1 MLHTFF
7 ICFFTKRLSK
17 LTTNKVINNLILNY
31 AQNSY
36 LSTDLS
42 LEEIAYIM

>member
-7 ICFFTKRLSK
+7 YFFTKRLSK
-17 LTTNKVINNLILNY
+17 LTINKVVNNLILNY

-42 LEEIAYIM
+42 LEENIYIM